1 MCKCGHELSSIDPC
15 NTIIE
20 NKCQTFSTIFVCR
33 DYNRLK
39 MVATLLSGFSVRS
52 SFTVLAAG
60 GFFCCLTVFLAAFF
74 SSSSSSGSAA
84 LSGVTTANTKFL
96 APLLAPVPV
105 LRVANIVTRT
115 RIRASGGDSN
125 LIAQDF
131 DISVYGSLCN
141 YPVFRLIGTF
151 FSLSIS

>member
-1 MCKCGHELSSIDPC
+1 MLITATKLRGGDVCVCKCGHKLSSIDPR

-52 SFTVLAAG
+52 NFTCLAAG
-60 GFFCCLTVFLAAFF
+60 GLFCFLTFFLAAFF
-74 SSSSSSGSAA
+74 SSSSSFSGSAA

-105 LRVANIVTRT
+105 LRVANIITRT
-115 RIRASGGDSN
+115 RIRASVKG
-125 LIAQDF
+125 
-131 DISVYGSLCN
+131 
-141 YPVFRLIGTF
+141 
-151 FSLSIS
+151 